1 MKRTLNIFLGLLLS
15 ITIFLVI
22 ICFTLLND
30 NFIKHYF
37 EKNEYYELLYS
48 EVKENGEYEDLSEYK
63 YYINKYIDSD
73 YHSSLSD
80 NSFSKYINKINY
92 SKWQTIIY
100 FSTFLFIIITG
111 TLFNK
116 TKKQHNLS
124 NIILETSIIL
134 ILIYGIVFIFNSIS
148 NEIIFNLVNISIH
161 YLLGLAIILLEIS
174 LYLFFK
180 NKYVKK

>member
-1 MKRTLNIFLGLLLS
+1 MKRILNIFLGLLLS

-37 EKNEYYELLYS
+37 EKNDYYELLYN

-73 YHSSLSD
+73 YHSSLND

-92 SKWQTIIY
+92 SKYQTIIY
-100 FSTFLFIIITG
+100 FITLLFIFITG
-111 TLFNK
+111 TLLNK
-116 TKKQHNLS
+116 TKKQHNLK
-124 NIILETSIIL
+124 IIGLETSIIL
-134 ILIYGIVFIFNSIS
+134 ILIYGIIFIFNSIS
-148 NEIIFNLVNISIH
+148 NEIIFHLISISNH
-161 YLLGLAIILLEIS
+161 YLLGIAIIILETS
-174 LYLFFK
+174 LYFIIK
-180 NKYVKK
+180 NRYVKK